1 MKLMKS
7 LRSMTKSGE
16 SVGEILKY
24 WLPEMISSTILF
36 SLTPIVDSHFIA
48 SLGSLSTYGALGT
61 ANNLFH
67 TLIKFAESIP
77 VASMAVMGRH
87 NGSKDY
93 EKCGEDLGDTF
104 WTTFFIGFLQFV
116 VICFAAR
123 HIFWWLGVS
132 EKVAIKGAPFLQLK
146 SLGIMLIFISLA
158 LIGFMKSVK
167 NTRVPML
174 INIVGIG
181 AFIFFDYALIFGHF
195 GFPQLGLNG
204 SAIAT
209 IIQYAT
215 MNVLSIAY
223 IIWNPDY
230 KKYFARMFFSYFS
243 FKRVQHLLNLSWPI
257 MVDKTTLAM
266 SYVWLSKMLAPMG
279 TAVIATYDVV
289 KNLERFA
296 FLPAIAFA
304 QIIVFL
310 VSNRLGTKDYD
321 GAISNVKKVLIL
333 TSIITSIALL
343 FLCMN
348 ASFFISCFDPK
359 NKFTDFA
366 SFVLQIISVLV
377 VFDFIQLVLAGA
389 LRGAGDVRSVM
400 WGRFFSCFFIFIPVS
415 YAISKLPIQQQSV
428 KFLLIYG
435 TFYLTTA
442 VMGIIFLMRIRS
454 HKWEKTDV

>member
-1 MKLMKS
+1 
-7 LRSMTKSGE
+7 
-16 SVGEILKY
+16 
-24 WLPEMISSTILF
+24 
-36 SLTPIVDSHFIA
+36 
-48 SLGSLSTYGALGT
+48 
-61 ANNLFH
+61 
-67 TLIKFAESIP
+67 
-77 VASMAVMGRH
+77 
-87 NGSKDY
+87 
-93 EKCGEDLGDTF
+93 
-104 WTTFFIGFLQFV
+104 
-116 VICFAAR
+116 
-123 HIFWWLGVS
+123 
-132 EKVAIKGAPFLQLK
+132 
-146 SLGIMLIFISLA
+146 
-158 LIGFMKSVK
+158 
-167 NTRVPML
+167 
-174 INIVGIG
+174 
-181 AFIFFDYALIFGHF
+181 
-195 GFPQLGLNG
+195 
-204 SAIAT
+204 
-209 IIQYAT
+209 
-215 MNVLSIAY
+215 
-223 IIWNPDY
+223 
-230 KKYFARMFFSYFS
+230 
-243 FKRVQHLLNLSWPI
+243 